1 MKLHIFLLTLLII
14 TSCTQREFLHK
25 KSYSGQT
32 QGTFFN
38 IIYFCPENRDF
49 SNAIDSIFK
58 AIDFSVSL
66 YNQKS
71 NLVSLNQKKA
81 ISYDPIID
89 TLIKQSI
96 RVNKMTN

>member
-1 MKLHIFLLTLLII
+1 MKLHIFLIISLII
-14 TSCTQREFLHK
+14 TSCTQRESLFQ

-38 IIYFCPENRDF
+38 IIYFCGENRDF
-49 SNAIDSIFK
+49 SNAIDSIFN

-71 NLVSLNQKKA
+71 NLILLNQKKKNF
-81 ISYDPIID
+81 I
-89 TLIKQSI
+89 
-96 RVNKMTN
+96 

>member
-1 MKLHIFLLTLLII
+1 MKIYIFLISSLII
-14 TSCTQREFLHK
+14 ISCTQKGSLFQ

-49 SNAIDSIFK
+49 SNAIDSIFNT
-58 AIDFSVSL
+58 IDFSVSL

-71 NLVSLNQKKA
+71 NLISLNQKKEFHM
-81 ISYDPIID
+81 ILLL
-89 TLIKQSI
+89 THLQSN
-96 RVNKMTN
+96 R

>member
-14 TSCTQREFLHK
+14 ISCTQRKSLFQ

-38 IIYFCPENRDF
+38 IKYFCPENRDF

-58 AIDFSVSL
+58 VIDFSVSL

-71 NLVSLNQKKA
+71 NLVKLNQKKR

-89 TLIKQSI
+89 TLTKQSI
-96 RVNKMTN
+96 RVNKMTC

>member
-1 MKLHIFLLTLLII
+1 MKLHIFLISSMII
-14 TSCTQREFLHK
+14 ISCTQREFCS

-49 SNAIDSIFK
+49 SNAIDSIFN

-71 NLVSLNQKKA
+71 NLILLNQKKKNF
-81 ISYDPIID
+81 I
-89 TLIKQSI
+89 
-96 RVNKMTN
+96 